1 MWSSQCECNLIAN
14 IHHFSCLC
22 NMNLMANHLITCCVD
37 LKPQIIFFWF
47 SRIFHSSLL
56 CIWIKKNFKS
66 LMTTKILLFIMIV
79 LVFCWV
85 QDITGL
91 SIKFSRN
98 FVLFSFVTKLFLQ
111 TRFTTEHLKINSS
124 SVTSSKY
131 PDLFIFSFLFFPKFF
146 VNFQYYKRTK
156 ITVTT

>member
-1 MWSSQCECNLIAN
+1 MLISTTFLVYANNNSQSSHNL
-14 IHHFSCLC
+14 LC
-22 NMNLMANHLITCCVD
+22 GSQTTD
-37 LKPQIIFFWF
+37 YIFCF

-56 CIWIKKNFKS
+56 CIWIKKIFKS

-98 FVLFSFVTKLFLQ
+98 FVLFSFVTKLLLQ

-124 SVTSSKY
+124 IGTSSKY
-131 PDLFIFSFLFFPKFF
+131 PDLFIFSFIFFPNFF